1 MTQTIA
7 TTQARLMLR
16 TLLLSLGTL
25 IIILSCVWA
34 GMALWFQLPWPASGR
49 VALISVWLGAV
60 AAMLWLIW
68 AGNTGLGLVGY
79 AVLFGLLLVWWGR
92 LEPSHERDWADDLAR
107 ITQGDIDGQQVTLH
121 NVRNFDWRSNE
132 DYDVHWE
139 TRHYDLDRLMSVD
152 LITSEWGMRGIA
164 HILVSF
170 GFDDGEFITFTVE
183 IRRERDESFSA
194 IGGFFKQFELNVL
207 ASDERDAVRVR
218 TNVRGE
224 EAHLYRVEMPEHA
237 MRDLFV
243 AYVEEANRLAAQPR
257 FYHTVTANCT
267 IIVYNMMEQIVDG
280 LAIDAR
286 LLLSAYLPSY
296 VKDVGGLVDAPM
308 EELKARGNFTE
319 RARQAEDDDNFSRV
333 IRQGVPG
340 WESIP

>member
-1 MTQTIA
+1 
-7 TTQARLMLR
+7 MLR
-16 TLLLSLGTL
+16 TLVLFLGTL
-25 IIILSCVWA
+25 IIILSCMWA
-34 GMALWFQLPWPASGR
+34 GMALWFQLPWPTSGR
-49 VALISVWLGAV
+49 IVLISVWGAAV
-60 AAMLWLIW
+60 AGVLWLIW
-68 AGNTGLGLVGY
+68 TGSIGLGLVGY
-79 AVLFGLLLVWWGR
+79 AVLLGLLLVWWGR

-107 ITQGDIDGQQVTLH
+107 ITQGDVDAQHVTLH
-121 NVRNFDWRSNE
+121 NVRNFHWRSLD
-132 DYDVHWE
+132 DYDVRWE
-139 TRHYDLDRLMSVD
+139 TRRYDLDRLRSVD
-152 LITSEWGMRGIA
+152 LITSQWGMPGIA

-183 IRRERDESFSA
+183 IRRERDETFSA
-194 IGGFFKQFELNVL
+194 IGGFFKQFELDVL

-218 TNVRGE
+218 TNVRSE
-224 EAHLYRVEMPEHA
+224 DAHIYRVEMPEHA

-280 LAIDAR
+280 LPMDAR

-296 VKDVGGLVDAPM
+296 IKDVGGLVDEPL
-308 EELKARGNFTE
+308 EELKARGNFTG
-319 RARQAEDDDNFSRV
+319 RARQTDDDADFSRA
-333 IRQGVPG
+333 IRRGVPG

>member
-1 MTQTIA
+1 
-7 TTQARLMLR
+7 MLR
-16 TLLLSLGTL
+16 TSLLSLGTL
-25 IIILSCVWA
+25 IIILSSLWA
-34 GMALWFQLPWPASGR
+34 GMALWFQLPWPVSGR
-49 VALISVWLGAV
+49 VAMIGVWVGAV
-60 AAMLWLIW
+60 LAVLWLMW
-68 AGNTGLGLVGY
+68 TSRAGWGLAGY
-79 AVLFGLLLVWWGR
+79 ALLFILLMLWWGR
-92 LEPSHERDWADDLAR
+92 LEPTHERDWADDLAR
-107 ITQGDIDGQQVTLH
+107 ITTGTLDGDRVTLD
-121 NVRNFDWRSNE
+121 NVRNFEWHARE
-132 DYDVHWE
+132 EYDIGWE
-139 TRHYDLDRLMSVD
+139 TRHYDLRQLRSVD
-152 LITSEWGMRGIA
+152 LITSQWGMPGIA

-170 GFDDGEFITFTVE
+170 GFEDGEFITFTVE

-218 TNVRGE
+218 SNIRE
-224 EAHLYRVEMPEHA
+224 EDTHIYRVEMPEHA

-243 AYVEEANRLAAQPR
+243 AYVEEANQLAGEAR

-280 LAIDAR
+280 LPMDAR

-296 VKDVGGLVDAPM
+296 IKEVGGLVDRPL

-319 RARQAEDDDNFSRV
+319 RARQAGDAENFSQI

-340 WESIP
+340 WEEVR

>member
-1 MTQTIA
+1 
-7 TTQARLMLR
+7 MLR

-25 IIILSCVWA
+25 IIILSCVW
-34 GMALWFQLPWPASGR
+34 GSMALWFQLPWPPAGR
-49 VALISVWLGAV
+49 IGLIVVWGGAALGI
-60 AAMLWLIW
+60 LWLIW
-68 AGNTGLGLVGY
+68 TGAVGLGLTGY
-79 AVLFGLLLVWWGR
+79 ALLFALLMVWWGS
-92 LEPSHERDWADDLAR
+92 LEPSHERQWADDLAR
-107 ITQGDIDGQQVTLH
+107 ITQGDINGQQATLH
-121 NVRNFDWRSNE
+121 NVRNFHWRSVD
-132 DYDVHWE
+132 DYDVRWE
-139 TRHYDLDRLMSVD
+139 TRRYDLGTLRSVD
-152 LITSEWGMRGIA
+152 LITSQWGMPGIA

-194 IGGFFKQFELNVL
+194 IGGFFKQFELDVL

-224 EAHLYRVEMPEHA
+224 EAHLYRVEMPEPA

-280 LAIDAR
+280 LPIDVR

-296 VKDVGGLVDAPM
+296 VKDVGGLVDRPLEA
-308 EELKARGNFTE
+308 LKDRGNFTE
-319 RARQAEDDDNFSRV
+319 RARQAEDDEDFSQV
-333 IRQGVPG
+333 IRRGVPG